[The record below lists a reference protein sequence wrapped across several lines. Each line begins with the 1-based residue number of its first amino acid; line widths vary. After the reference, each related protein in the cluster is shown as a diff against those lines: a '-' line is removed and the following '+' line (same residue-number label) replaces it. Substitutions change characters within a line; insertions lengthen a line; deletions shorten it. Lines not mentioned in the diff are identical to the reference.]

1 MKKKMMILA
10 FLLFLTGCS
19 TEEKNAYENED
30 TETIDTGIVKFEVPE
45 SWESEENRNFSYYF
59 ENDRNVLSLQTMD
72 VMGSN
77 SMLLEKAD
85 ELVEA
90 IKETDSSIKDEEVDI
105 VNVSGIEAV
114 EMTANVKMG
123 ESEALLKTLTFIS
136 KSKRYHFSYYS
147 KGDREKSID
156 EFESLKNSI
165 ELLLPKKIELEEG
178 NIYLSDIYF
187 EGEETDYG
195 HEGWIIIKFDMSEMS
210 EDQKYWIE
218 KEYDFD
224 LEDNSDKSDEEYI
237 HLKRIYKSRILE
249 NGEKYIFASIEESKN
264 PLSEMKLD
272 VEIKAWCFQKPSSYT
287 EINEDCS
294 IFGVY
299 ESISPDVEKIMIE
312 TMERYL

>member
-19 TEEKNAYENED
+19 MEEKNAYENED
-30 TETIDTGIVKFEVPE
+30 TETIDTGIVKFEVPK

-114 EMTANVKMG
+114 EMTANVKMR

-136 KSKRYHFSYYS
+136 K
-147 KGDREKSID
+147 
-156 EFESLKNSI
+156 
-165 ELLLPKKIELEEG
+165 
-178 NIYLSDIYF
+178 
-187 EGEETDYG
+187 
-195 HEGWIIIKFDMSEMS
+195 
-210 EDQKYWIE
+210 
-218 KEYDFD
+218 
-224 LEDNSDKSDEEYI
+224 
-237 HLKRIYKSRILE
+237 
-249 NGEKYIFASIEESKN
+249 
-264 PLSEMKLD
+264 
-272 VEIKAWCFQKPSSYT
+272 
-287 EINEDCS
+287 
-294 IFGVY
+294 
-299 ESISPDVEKIMIE
+299 
-312 TMERYL
+312 